1 MKIKK
6 ELNIEGSQKAILIAT
21 LADALS
27 HPLRVSLI
35 HYVSKKNNVR
45 NDICNKDLVAHFP
58 YSQSSLSQHVKKLV
72 DCGIFTVE
80 YSNKYSFYSVDQ
92 QVINKFTEAVN
103 MIGIQELPTPTSSS

>member
-1 MKIKK
+1 MKMKK
-6 ELNIEGSQKAILIAT
+6 ELNIEGSKDAILIAT

-35 HYVSKKNNVR
+35 HYVNQKNNVR
-45 NDICNKDLVAHFP
+45 NDICNKDLVEHFP

-80 YSNKYSFYSVDQ
+80 YANKYSFYSVNQ
-92 QVINKFTEAVN
+92 QVMKKFSKA
-103 MIGIQELPTPTSSS
+103 ISKL